1 MKATWRYLE
10 LAAAFGNFT
19 HEIAVRVSEDADNQ
33 WFPCSI
39 IREDDTAGTVD
50 VLATSDLILQT
61 DFPATF
67 IRNAATLTPSP
78 AQGRINHGVDGLPIR
93 PEFGGLDPYWSG
105 VYIAQAG
112 FFRAGDT
119 LLDLA
124 IRTKKPI
131 STLRAIWDL
140 GGRNMQCE
148 LHRV

>member
-50 VLATSDLILQT
+50 VLATSNLILQT

-67 IRNAATLTPSP
+67 IRNVETLTLSP

-105 VYIAQAG
+105 VYIAHHMPSRLLPCRRHSVG
-112 FFRAGDT
+112 FGDSHQEADQHT
-119 LLDLA
+119 A
-124 IRTKKPI
+124 
-131 STLRAIWDL
+131 SYL
-140 GGRNMQCE
+140 GPRRPQYAM
-148 LHRV
+148 